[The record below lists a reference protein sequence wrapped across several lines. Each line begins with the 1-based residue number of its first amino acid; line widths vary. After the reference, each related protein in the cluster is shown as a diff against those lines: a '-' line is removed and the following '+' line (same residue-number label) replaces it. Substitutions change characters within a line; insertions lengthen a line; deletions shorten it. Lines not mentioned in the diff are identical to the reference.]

1 MARVLEVALPA
12 FDVREV
18 KARILEI
25 IKGNVETELK
35 DASPVDQGYLRQH
48 WKTEMHEDRGEVEIF
63 NTTAY
68 LPLIMRGTGIYGPY
82 HTPIV
87 PTTKKALAWR
97 SKLGG
102 ALIVRRSV
110 KGMKPNNF
118 VPEAVEKGV
127 ERSMADLAAVL
138 GSDPL

>member
-1 MARVLEVALPA
+1 MARVLELSLPA
-12 FDVREV
+12 LDVREV

-25 IKGNVETELK
+25 VKGNVETELK

-48 WKTEMHEDRGEVEIF
+48 WRSESREDEVELY

-68 LPLIMRGTGIYGPY
+68 LPFILRGTGLYGPY
-82 HTPIV
+82 HTKIV
-87 PTTKKALAWR
+87 PTKKKALAWK

-102 ALIVRRSV
+102 GLVVRRSV
-110 KGMKPNNF
+110 KGMKPNDF
-118 VPEAVEKGV
+118 VSPAVTKGV

-138 GSDPL
+138 GGDPL